1 MLAAPWAENRRLS
14 IEQIAETGKMESAGN
29 IGPGDSE
36 RGMLHGDQVDAQ
48 EVGGREARGHEGS
61 PDASR
66 KAAANGPAA
75 SARAK
80 PAPKAKKRL
89 PVATIRALTE
99 LEAGE
104 LNRYADADEM
114 FRELGHERG
123 HREATRSPGKTASA
137 IGGRIVKPDQ
147 ANLSPEIARAILKID
162 FTPEDHRRVD
172 ELSAKAQKGT
182 LTPEERAEL
191 EEYVRVDLKLTVL
204 RSKARLS
211 LKRANP
217 SP

>member
-1 MLAAPWAENRRLS
+1 MATRLTPKKSRAEKPAAKKAP
-14 IEQIAETGKMESAGN
+14 
-29 IGPGDSE
+29 P
-36 RGMLHGDQVDAQ
+36 
-48 EVGGREARGHEGS
+48 RE
-61 PDASR
+61 

-75 SARAK
+75 AAGAK
-80 PAPKAKKRL
+80 PATGAKKRL
-89 PVATIRALTE
+89 PAATIRALVE

-123 HREATRSPGKTASA
+123 RKEATLSPGKTASA

-147 ANLSPEIARAILKID
+147 ANLNPEIARAILKID

-191 EEYVRVDLKLTVL
+191 EEYVRVNTQLMILQ
-204 RSKARLS
+204 SKARLS
-211 LKRANP
+211 LKRAKP
-217 SP
+217 SS

>member
-1 MLAAPWAENRRLS
+1 MATKWTPRKSGAEKPAA
-14 IEQIAETGKMESAGN
+14 KK
-29 IGPGDSE
+29 
-36 RGMLHGDQVDAQ
+36 
-48 EVGGREARGHEGS
+48 ARPKE
-61 PDASR
+61 

-75 SARAK
+75 SARAR
-80 PAPKAKKRL
+80 PATGAKKRL
-89 PVATIRALTE
+89 PVATIRALAE

-114 FRELGHERG
+114 FRELGHKRG
-123 HREATRSPGKTASA
+123 RSEAPLSPGKTASA
-137 IGGRIVKPDQ
+137 IRGRIVKPHQ
-147 ANLSPEIARAILKID
+147 ADLNPEIARAVLKVD

-211 LKRANP
+211 LKRASQ

>member
-1 MLAAPWAENRRLS
+1 MATKLTHKKPGGARPSANKAPAKDVVPS
-14 IEQIAETGKMESAGN
+14 K
-29 IGPGDSE
+29 
-36 RGMLHGDQVDAQ
+36 
-48 EVGGREARGHEGS
+48 
-61 PDASR
+61 

-75 SARAK
+75 SVRAK
-80 PAPKAKKRL
+80 PATGAKKRL
-89 PVATIRALTE
+89 PTATIMALAE

-123 HREATRSPGKTASA
+123 RREATRSPGKTASA
-137 IGGRIVKPDQ
+137 IGGRTVKPDQ
-147 ANLSPEIARAILKID
+147 ADLNPEIARAILKIE

-182 LTPEERAEL
+182 LTPDERAEL

-204 RSKARLS
+204 RSKARMS